1 MNRREKVP
9 RKSINEIDIIRLN
22 KLGYDKDELY
32 ADVRPDSRLLRGF
45 LKQGYYAAAE
55 HSCRR
60 FVRDIEA

>member
-32 ADVRPDSRLLRGF
+32 ADVRPDSRL
-45 LKQGYYAAAE
+45 
-55 HSCRR
+55 
-60 FVRDIEA
+60 EALEDF